1 MTNSGYKWDI
11 CTGLRHFV
19 TTVDHMHP
27 VNLSK
32 RDILCSSTTVAQ
44 VSNESHFLCG
54 PGVDKIINLLVPCNT
69 NTESAQTRCPYSCC
83 NRVQSSLDKAAN
95 TNINMSNA
103 AFIKL
108 CFHLFAITTN
118 NTVKAG
124 SANTRE
130 RQSGEYMKS
139 FLHNFL

>member
-11 CTGLRHFV
+11 CTGLWHFV
-19 TTVDHMHP
+19 MTVDHMHS

-32 RDILCSSTTVAQ
+32 RDILCSSSTVAQ

-69 NTESAQTRCPYSCC
+69 NTESAQTWCPYSCC

-95 TNINMSNA
+95 TNKNMSNA
-103 AFIKL
+103 ALIKL
-108 CFHLFAITTN
+108 CFHLFAITSN

-124 SANTRE
+124 SANTIE
-130 RQSGEYMKS
+130 RQSREYMKC